1 MLSVVIPIGNLA
13 RDFYN
18 LTETIKQSCLADVEL
33 IFVLDTDE
41 EKANVKLRNLCK
53 AEHQAKFS
61 VFKCSERNPGASRNI
76 GITNAT
82 GEWIAFCDSDDT
94 PNFKKIV
101 DAINEVQDNY
111 DVIIGSFE
119 IEKKSSNYISKH
131 LVGDGSALS
140 WESISHNP
148 GVWRWITRNSFI
160 HSVAFP
166 ELSMGEDQCFIL
178 RILQR
183 NPEIKFSQE
192 FFYKYKIGFAD
203 SITTN
208 LSKIDDLISVI
219 KIELAISDFPREY
232 MSVRNNMIFRQ
243 ILTLLY
249 RGNFKTKFRA
259 IYLMIEFTFTISP
272 KNYLSITKFM
282 LKAFTNRF
290 KHD

>member
-18 LTETIKQSCLADVEL
+18 LKEMIKQSCFVDVEL

-41 EKANVKLRNLCK
+41 EKANITLQNLCE
-53 AEHQAKFS
+53 AEHQEKYS
-61 VFKCSERNPGASRNI
+61 IFKCSGRNPGTSRNI
-76 GITNAT
+76 GIVNAT
-82 GEWIAFCDSDDT
+82 GNWIVFSDSDDI
-94 PNFKKIV
+94 PNFKTLV

-119 IEKKSSNYISKH
+119 IERKSSKYISKR
-131 LVGDGSALS
+131 LVRDGSAFT
-140 WESISHNP
+140 WDSISHNP
-148 GVWRWITRNSFI
+148 GLWRWVIRSSFI
-160 HSVAFP
+160 HSVVFP

-178 RILQR
+178 HILQR

-192 FFYKYKIGFAD
+192 IFYKYQIGFAD

-208 LSKIDDLISVI
+208 LSKIDDLISII

-232 MSVRNNMIFRQ
+232 ISVRNNMIFRQ

-249 RGNFKTKFRA
+249 RGNFKTKLRT
-259 IYLMIEFTFTISP
+259 IYLLIKFTLIISP
-272 KNYLSITKFM
+272 NNYLSITKFM
-282 LKAFTNRF
+282 LKTFTNRL